1 MSDWEEFLI
10 THSVIQSFTH
20 SPICPVKSRL
30 MAKSIVI
37 TGSTRGIGLG
47 LANELL
53 KRGCNVTI
61 SGRTQLSVDK
71 ALASLAE
78 QYGLERLYG
87 LPCDVS
93 DHSQLSNLWH
103 KAHERFGSIDIWI
116 NNAGV
121 GIIRKALWEQDTDA
135 VRDLINTNLLGVV
148 YGSQVALKGMIKQ
161 GGGAIYNMEGFGSN
175 GMTSAGMAA
184 YGASKSAVTYLTRSL
199 QKDSKEQNILVG
211 LLSPGVVDTELLR
224 GDYDDPAKWDKAK
237 RTLNIL
243 GDKVE
248 TVTPYLADKILAN
261 TKAGA
266 RISWLTPS
274 KVALR
279 FATARIKPRKILD

>member
-1 MSDWEEFLI
+1 
-10 THSVIQSFTH
+10 
-20 SPICPVKSRL
+20 

-53 KRGCNVTI
+53 KRGCRVTI

-87 LPCDVS
+87 EPCDVS
-93 DHSQLSNLWH
+93 DHAQLTALWN
-103 KAHERFGSIDIWI
+103 KAFERFGKIDIWI

-121 GIIRKALWEQDTDA
+121 SISRKALWEQDMEA
-135 VRDLINTNLLGVV
+135 VRDLINTNLVGVI
-148 YGSQVALKGMIKQ
+148 YGSQVALRGMIKQ

-175 GMTSAGMAA
+175 GMTSAGMTA

-199 QKDSKEQNILVG
+199 QKDSKDKNILVG
-211 LLSPGVVDTELLR
+211 LLSPGIVDTDLLR
-224 GDYDDPAKWDKAK
+224 GDYDEPEKWAKAK

-266 RISWLTPS
+266 RISWLTPG
-274 KVALR
+274 KVAMR
-279 FATARIKPRKILD
+279 FATARIKPRKIMD

>member
-1 MSDWEEFLI
+1 MSK
-10 THSVIQSFTH
+10 T
-20 SPICPVKSRL
+20 
-30 MAKSIVI
+30 IVI

-53 KRGCNVTI
+53 KRNCKVTI

-71 ALASLAE
+71 ALANLAE
-78 QYGLERLYG
+78 KYGIDRLYG
-87 LPCDVS
+87 QPCDVS
-93 DHSQLSNLWH
+93 DLAQLTALWDATVDH
-103 KAHERFGSIDIWI
+103 FGKIDIWI
-116 NNAGV
+116 NNAGISINRV
-121 GIIRKALWEQDTDA
+121 ALWDQDPQA
-135 VRDLINTNLLGVV
+135 VRDLINTNLLGVI
-148 YGSQVALKGMIKQ
+148 YGSQVALRGMLKQ

-175 GMTSAGMAA
+175 GMTSAGMSA

-199 QKDSKEQNILVG
+199 QKDVKGQNVLMG
-211 LLSPGVVDTELLR
+211 LLSPGIVDTDLLR
-224 GDYDDPAKWDKAK
+224 SDYSDNPEKWIKAK

-261 TKAGA
+261 TKTGA
-266 RISWLTPS
+266 RIAWLTPA

-279 FATARIKPRKILD
+279 FATSRIKPRKVID